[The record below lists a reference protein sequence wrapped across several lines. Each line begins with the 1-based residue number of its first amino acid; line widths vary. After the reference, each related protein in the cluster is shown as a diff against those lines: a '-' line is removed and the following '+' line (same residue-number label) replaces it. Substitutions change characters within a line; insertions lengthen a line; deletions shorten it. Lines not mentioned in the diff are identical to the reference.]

1 MDVFAVSGEMGL
13 AQDSD
18 LWSVQFYNETSEA
31 YEDSISVALGIG
43 DSTTEA
49 VLSQNVKV
57 QITLPDVADAWKLT
71 NGHRMTMR
79 LQTDL
84 GESSQASV
92 KVFVPQ
98 TYGFT
103 VSEATEEVGMSALV
117 ERQFSFDLTNDGNGQ
132 DSFTIELLESGIPDD
147 WSVTPMTSTLTL
159 NKDETRT
166 QQFTVFAPASY
177 AEGDF
182 DLTVYV
188 NSENEDIDREEVVVS
203 IQKATI
209 KLTLDTAEIATASD
223 LIAGQ
228 DGAVRIP
235 VKNTGLLD
243 APSVIVY
250 LTPPNGAEMSQTIS
264 VPAGGE
270 GVAVFEGFNFNAGN
284 QRFDY
289 RMEVAGA
296 ESESVEEIP
305 EDDDFALEYNI
316 ESSADGESAWMTL
329 LIALLAILVVY
340 GGVKTA
346 RSRGGT
352 KF

>member
-1 MDVFAVSGEMGL
+1 
-13 AQDSD
+13 
-18 LWSVQFYNETSEA
+18 
-31 YEDSISVALGIG
+31 
-43 DSTTEA
+43 
-49 VLSQNVKV
+49 
-57 QITLPDVADAWKLT
+57 
-71 NGHRMTMR
+71 MTMR

-92 KVFVPQ
+92 KVFIPQ

-103 VSEATEEVGMSALV
+103 VSDATEELGMSALV

-132 DSFTIELLESGIPDD
+132 DTFTIELLQSGIPAD

-159 NKDETRT
+159 SKDETRS
-166 QQFTVFAPASY
+166 QQFTVFAPASFTD
-177 AEGDF
+177 GQDF

-188 NSENEDIDREEVVVS
+188 NSESLSVDSEEVIVS

-209 KLTLDTAEIATASD
+209 KLGLDEARIATESD
-223 LIAGQ
+223 LIADQ
-228 DGAVRIP
+228 TGAVRVP
-235 VKNTGLLD
+235 VTNDGLLD

-250 LTPPNGAEMSQTIS
+250 LTPPNGAELQQTIS

-270 GVAVFEGFNFNAGN
+270 GVAVFDGLSFTFGN
-284 QRFDY
+284 QRFAY

-305 EDDDFALEYNI
+305 DEGDFSLEYNVQ
-316 ESSADGESAWMTL
+316 SSADGESAWMTL